1 MHSYKDIPLLQ
12 KYSTIIGIDEVGRGC
27 WAGPV
32 LVGAYILTNTTPF
45 VDGVTDS
52 KAISAKKRVA
62 IFEQLKNESKYIL
75 KMAEPARI
83 DLKGIGNAVT
93 SLMHEIIDEVN
104 LAYDNCLIVV
114 DGQFA
119 TKFTSNTLKETKAD
133 YNYYTVGAASII
145 AKVERDRIMDEY
157 HLQFP
162 NYNFCKNKGY
172 GTADHIKAIAEFGV
186 IDLHRRS
193 YKPIHEALKNVR

>member
-1 MHSYKDIPLLQ
+1 MQSYKDLPLLQ
-12 KYSTIIGIDEVGRGC
+12 NYSTIIGIDEVGRGC

-32 LVGAYILTNTTPF
+32 LVGAYVLSLDTVYI
-45 VDGVTDS
+45 DGVTDS
-52 KAISAKKRVA
+52 KAISAKKRLSLSGL
-62 IFEQLKNESKYIL
+62 LKNQSRYIL
-75 KMAEPARI
+75 KIAEPARI
-83 DLKGIGNAVT
+83 DVRGVGYAVT
-93 SLMHEIIDEVN
+93 SLMQEIIEEVN
-104 LAYDNCLIVV
+104 SIYDDCLIVV

-119 TKFTSNTLKETKAD
+119 SKFTKNTIKETKAD

-157 HLQFP
+157 HTKYP
-162 NYNFCKNKGY
+162 SYNFCKNKGY
-172 GTADHIKAIAEFGV
+172 GTADHRKAIAEYGV